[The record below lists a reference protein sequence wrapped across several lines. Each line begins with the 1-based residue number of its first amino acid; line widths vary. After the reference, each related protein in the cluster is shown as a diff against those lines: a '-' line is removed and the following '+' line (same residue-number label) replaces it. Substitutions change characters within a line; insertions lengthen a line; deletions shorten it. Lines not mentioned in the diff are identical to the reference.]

1 MNLKTIKKLK
11 KMENRIQVNGVW
23 YVAEK
28 TQVQPEVKTVNWLI
42 DKLQELVDSGYG
54 ECEMTMDVDYGND
67 YDTINHV
74 QLIGVV
80 GNYRVHI
87 S

>member
-1 MNLKTIKKLK
+1 
-11 KMENRIQVNGVW
+11 MENRIQVNGVW

-42 DKLQELVDSGYG
+42 DKLQELVDCGYG
-54 ECEMTMDVDYGND
+54 ECEMTMEVDHGND

-74 QLIGVV
+74 ELIGVV
-80 GNYRVHI
+80 GDVVGDYRVHI